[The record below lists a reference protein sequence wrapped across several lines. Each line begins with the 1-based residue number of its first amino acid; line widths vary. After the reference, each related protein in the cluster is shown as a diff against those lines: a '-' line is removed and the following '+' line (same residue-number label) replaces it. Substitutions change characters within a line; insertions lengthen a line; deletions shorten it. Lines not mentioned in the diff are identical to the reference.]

1 MDDEWLRVVKS
12 VAPGTALREALDNIL
27 RARTG
32 ALLVFG
38 DARAIQ
44 GLVDGGISIN
54 ADFSPPLLYEL
65 AKMDGAII
73 LDGEGK
79 KILHANAQLVPDA
92 RIPSFETGIRH
103 RTAERFARQTEQ
115 MVIAISQRRN
125 TITVYKGSRKYMV
138 RDIAYVLAKA
148 NYAIQTLEKYRS
160 SLDSALAYLTGLE
173 LGGVVTLHDIAL
185 VLGRIEITI
194 AIISEILFYAA
205 ELGTEGRFVGTGME
219 QMGSFMRR
227 ERYLLLKD
235 YHASGEEERVHEAER
250 LLETKKD
257 EEMLSDQE
265 MVKILG
271 YGAALPETEVTPRGY
286 RLLYQIPKIPTTVID
301 SVVKEFGSLPNIARA
316 SIDELDRVAGVGEAR
331 AKAIQ
336 EGLRRI
342 KERYRPKT
350 GRVRSGPRHKDHDA

>member
-1 MDDEWLRVVKS
+1 MDEEWLKVIKS

-38 DARAIQ
+38 DTRAIQ

-73 LDGEGK
+73 LDSEGK

-92 RIPSFETGIRH
+92 GIPSFETGIRH

-125 TITVYKGSRKYMV
+125 TITLYKGSRKYMV

-148 NYAIQTLEKYRS
+148 NHAIQTLEKYKS
-160 SLDSALAYLTGLE
+160 AFDDALAYLTMLE
-173 LGGVVTLHDIAL
+173 LGGVVTLRDVAL
-185 VLGRIEITI
+185 VLRRIEMTV
-194 AIISEILFYAA
+194 AIISEIVFYAT

-219 QMGSFMRR
+219 QMGILMRR

-235 YHASGEEERVHEAER
+235 YHASGEEERIHEAER

-265 MVKILG
+265 IVKILG
-271 YGAALPETEVTPRGY
+271 HGAAPPETEVAPRGY
-286 RLLYQIPKIPTTVID
+286 RLLGQIPKIPTAVID
-301 SVVKEFGSLPNIARA
+301 SLVKEFGSLSNIVQA
-316 SIDELDRVAGVGEAR
+316 SIDELDRVTGVGEAR

-336 EGLRRI
+336 EGLRRM
-342 KERYRPKT
+342 KERCRPKSES
-350 GRVRSGPRHKDHDA
+350 R